1 MTRLPTYKRRM
12 LPAPILHRL
21 ADLGAALR
29 FFSRLPVP
37 QLGRLDDTGAL
48 PLLPRAAAIVP
59 LAGALIALPAAL
71 LGAALSATALP
82 GLLIG
87 LLVVAALVIPTGAL
101 HEDGLADSADGLFGG
116 STAEK
121 RLAIMKDSR
130 IGSFAGLA
138 LVLSSLIRATA
149 YGTLFLTPA
158 LGTAAVLA
166 GAATSRLVMT
176 ALWTALP
183 SARPDGLA
191 AAVGRPD
198 KRSLVL
204 GAGLTV
210 ILAAPSALLAG
221 LTPLLIA
228 AALAAAAAAGVG
240 WLAQAKIGGQTGDI
254 LGATQLL
261 AECAFLIGLIGAAG

>member
-1 MTRLPTYKRRM
+1 MTRLPPYKRRM
-12 LPAPILHRL
+12 LADPILHRL
-21 ADLGAALR
+21 ADLGACLR
-29 FFSRLPVP
+29 FFSRLPVR

-48 PLLPRAAAIVP
+48 PSLPRAAAMIP
-59 LAGALIALPAAL
+59 LAGFLIALPAAL
-71 LGAALSATALP
+71 LGAALAATALP
-82 GLLIG
+82 DLLIG

-116 STAEK
+116 SSAEK

-138 LVLSSLIRATA
+138 LVLSSLIRASA

-198 KRSLVL
+198 KRSLAL

-210 ILAAPSALLAG
+210 ILAAPTALLAG
-221 LTPLLIA
+221 PWPTLAGL
-228 AALAAAAAAGVG
+228 ALASGAAAGVG
-240 WLAQAKIGGQTGDI
+240 WLARARIGGQTGDI
-254 LGATQLL
+254 LGATQVV
-261 AECAFLIGLIGAAG
+261 AECAFLIGLIGAGG